1 MENSADFQ
9 KRLKT
14 LFVYDPLTG
23 VFTRRIAS
31 GRHGCHPAGEACGT
45 INAPG
50 YVIMGVDGCRYVA
63 HRLAWVYVYGRW
75 PVGDLDHINQ
85 QKADNR
91 IANLREASRAQN
103 MQNVSLHRHNSSGRK
118 GVCWH
123 KVRAKWRAYIFNGY
137 RQQHL
142 GLFTSFAD
150 AVQAREAAER
160 EQHTHRV
167 ADDVEAAAAQL
178 EAVMVAPPAWAA
190 GLPLAAEVNIRER
203 YGK

>member
-1 MENSADFQ
+1 MENSAEFQ
-9 KRLKT
+9 ERLKT
-14 LFVYDPLTG
+14 LFVYDPSSG
-23 VFTRRIAS
+23 IFTRRVAS
-31 GRHGCHPAGEACGT
+31 GRHGCHPAGRVCGYT
-45 INAPG
+45 MQRG
-50 YVIMGVDGCRYVA
+50 YVQIYVDGRRYMA

-75 PVGDLDHINQ
+75 PSGDIDHINQ

-91 IANLREASRAQN
+91 IANLREATRAQN

-123 KVRAKWRAYIFNGY
+123 KPRAKWRAYIFNGY

-142 GLFTSFAD
+142 GLFDTFAD
-150 AVQAREAAER
+150 AVKAREAAER
-160 EQHTHRV
+160 ERHTHRV
-167 ADDVEAAAAQL
+167 ADTDAAAARLQDI
-178 EAVMVAPPAWAA
+178 MTTPPAWAT